1 MPPKGWRKN
10 AEGQYPQP
18 AKDQD
23 LVSIDDIL
31 FPRATV
37 LKLAKAITTDDS
49 DSNMILAKDSLVSV
63 QRAATVF
70 VSHLLFHARGASREA
85 DRKTVNT
92 QDILYALERAE
103 FRGFVP
109 EVKLRLMSY
118 EHNVEVKKKQK
129 TEAKALSTQ
138 LPLAKRLKDNNSEP
152 VVQSAPLDGGED
164 EAEVVDED
172 QDMEPAEVAEEP
184 VEIEDVVEIQ
194 SNPIAALSKEESELQ
209 GNDAEEPVQEPE
221 LIEDSDEES

>member
-37 LKLAKAITTDDS
+37 LKLAKSITADGS
-49 DSNMILAKDSLVSV
+49 DSNMIMAKDSLVSV

-85 DRKTVNT
+85 DRKTINA

-109 EVKLRLMSY
+109 EVKLRLMTY
-118 EHNVEVKKKQK
+118 EHNVELKKKQK
-129 TEAKALSTQ
+129 AEAKSLSTQ
-138 LPLAKRLKDNNSEP
+138 LPLAKRLKDNNS
-152 VVQSAPLDGGED
+152 VAQTAPLDEED
-164 EAEVVDED
+164 EVEEVDED
-172 QDMEPAEVAEEP
+172 LDMAPVEQIEEP
-184 VEIEDVVEIQ
+184 VEVEEVAEVQ
-194 SNPIAALSKEESELQ
+194 SNPIAALSKEETELQ
-209 GNDAEEPVQEPE
+209 GNDTEEVVEEPEMVD
-221 LIEDSDEES
+221 DSDDEN